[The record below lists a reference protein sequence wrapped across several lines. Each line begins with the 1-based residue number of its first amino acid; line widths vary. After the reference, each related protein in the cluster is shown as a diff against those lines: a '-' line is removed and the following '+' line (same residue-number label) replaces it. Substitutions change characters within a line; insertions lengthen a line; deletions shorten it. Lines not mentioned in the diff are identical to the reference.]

1 MTFQLQILTSSHA
14 ERFPPAILKEAR
26 KIFKE
31 IRMAMLEADS
41 DQDPFRVPQSDK
53 VEELVFFLAMVGDD
67 EWMRDHVDVFEF
79 VEAAKH
85 FIGFGLRKDRAMRLG
100 EEGMAH
106 LGASEIRAFTPLNY
120 VKAQIEMYF
129 RLHDIS

>member
-1 MTFQLQILTSSHA
+1 MTFQIQILTSAQSK
-14 ERFPPAILKEAR
+14 RFTAPVLKEAR

-31 IRMAMLEADS
+31 IRMAMMEPDPE
-41 DQDPFRVPQSDK
+41 QDPFRVPQSDI

-79 VEAAKH
+79 VEEGKP
-85 FIGFGLRKDRAMRLG
+85 FIGFGLRKHRKMWLG
-100 EEGMAH
+100 KEGMAH
-106 LGASEIRAFTPLNY
+106 LGASEIRAFTSLTY
-120 VKAQIEMYF
+120 VEAQIKMYF